1 VQPAAT
7 NSEPAE
13 APTATELNTNVE
25 SVADVPAVSENTATP
40 SSAPTSQVIQ
50 KKKLKLVPLLAVL
63 AAVVLLGGG
72 GAYGYFGVY
81 MQTPENLWKQ
91 SVKNTGKGLTE
102 FVNQP
107 MPTQKGAKISGSF
120 KLTTPLAA
128 DGTIAGS
135 YDEKSTQI
143 TASAGASGV
152 RMNLEVR
159 GITEGSATSQDVY
172 LKVDGLKAVSTLAGG
187 DASEFG
193 SVISAVD
200 GKWYVIDHTLVDQA
214 AASAKQSSD
223 KNTPSPEELQK
234 EAQELSKKVATIL
247 SERLFTADDSKAVV
261 TIKEKLAKEDFKG
274 KKSQHVKVQVQKS
287 QLRDMI
293 VALKDAVKDSKVNG
307 WLSLTKEGKSFEDSI
322 DFDSLLKNIDDANY
336 DKAVADVWLD
346 TSMKIVRNV
355 RIDTSD
361 SKTGDTSSL
370 DFMLDYKGGDEL
382 PLSITLSGKDKSGD
396 NSGSINLGMNI
407 NKKTY
412 VIKLTAGVDGTFDK
426 QKVQGSADLSVIPSG
441 DKVTVEKPAGATNIL
456 ELLGSFMNQTNLT
469 QTQLGSSDFTTL
481 LDDVQLQ

>member
-1 VQPAAT
+1 
-7 NSEPAE
+7 
-13 APTATELNTNVE
+13 
-25 SVADVPAVSENTATP
+25 
-40 SSAPTSQVIQ
+40 
-50 KKKLKLVPLLAVL
+50 
-63 AAVVLLGGG
+63 
-72 GAYGYFGVY
+72 
-81 MQTPENLWKQ
+81 
-91 SVKNTGKGLTE
+91 
-102 FVNQP
+102 
-107 MPTQKGAKISGSF
+107 
-120 KLTTPLAA
+120 
-128 DGTIAGS
+128 
-135 YDEKSTQI
+135 
-143 TASAGASGV
+143 
-152 RMNLEVR
+152 
-159 GITEGSATSQDVY
+159 
-172 LKVDGLKAVSTLAGG
+172 
-187 DASEFG
+187 
-193 SVISAVD
+193 
-200 GKWYVIDHTLVDQA
+200 
-214 AASAKQSSD
+214 
-223 KNTPSPEELQK
+223 
-234 EAQELSKKVATIL
+234 
-247 SERLFTADDSKAVV
+247 
-261 TIKEKLAKEDFKG
+261 
-274 KKSQHVKVQVQKS
+274 VKVQVQKS

-426 QKVQGSADLSVIPSG
+426 QKVQGSADLSVTPSG